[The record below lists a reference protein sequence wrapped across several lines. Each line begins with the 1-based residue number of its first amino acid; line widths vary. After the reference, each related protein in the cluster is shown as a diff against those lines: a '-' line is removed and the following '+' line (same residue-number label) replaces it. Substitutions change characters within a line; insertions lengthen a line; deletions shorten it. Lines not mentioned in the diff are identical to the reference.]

1 MLQDRT
7 QINILFSCS
16 GEPKKDFE
24 PFVKDFAL
32 SFILTGKMIINN
44 GTETTEYNTGDI
56 GFI

>member
-7 QINILFSCS
+7 QINILFSCT

-24 PFVKDFAL
+24 PFVQDFAL

-44 GTETTEYNTGDI
+44 GTETTEYNN
-56 GFI
+56 